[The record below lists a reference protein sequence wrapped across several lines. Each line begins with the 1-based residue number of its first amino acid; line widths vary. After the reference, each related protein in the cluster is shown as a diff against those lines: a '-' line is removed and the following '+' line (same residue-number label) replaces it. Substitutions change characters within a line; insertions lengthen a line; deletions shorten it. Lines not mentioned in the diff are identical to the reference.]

1 MSKDFKCDICGKEFE
16 TLQQVTG
23 HKTGAHKTKRVDKED
38 RKKRVPVGVKQ
49 YTLKSNH
56 TPGKVGRWVNDKGD
70 RLQRFQD
77 GGYEFVSDPDAT
89 ESSDGLGS
97 KKNKVVDRT
106 TGEKAYLMEI
116 DKELYDE
123 DQAVKQEKLDLIDNQ
138 IKEGALNNQLGGAGY
153 TKDEDGND
161 MIRYQPK

>member
-1 MSKDFKCDICGKEFE
+1 MSKDFKCEICGKEFE

-38 RKKRVPVGVKQ
+38 RKKRVPVGTKQ
-49 YTLKSNH
+49 YKLKSNH
-56 TPGKVGRWVNDKGD
+56 SPGKVGRWVNDKAG
-70 RLQRFQD
+70 RLQRFLD

-97 KKNKVVDRT
+97 KKCKVVDST
-106 TGEKAYLMEI
+106 TGQKAYLMEI

-123 DQAVKQEKLDLIDNQ
+123 DQAVKQ
-138 IKEGALNNQLGGAGY
+138 GALDKIDKRIQEGSFNNSLGDAGY
-153 TKDEDGND
+153 VKDEDGND
-161 MIRYQPK
+161 MIKYQPK